1 MFDRRLVKHFDWVLL
16 IMMVLL
22 CGIGLANLYS
32 STVLSMGKAV
42 FYKQLMWFTIGFA
55 LVFLSILF
63 NYHTLEQFALPLYGF
78 SLLLLAATLLFGPT
92 VSGSK
97 RWLML
102 GPMTIQ
108 PSELA
113 KLTLIIVLARIFYRK
128 DLHVS
133 LGFRD
138 LILPVCVMAAP
149 ALLIL
154 KEPDLGTA
162 IMIFFIGCS
171 IVFFIRVRWQVVAA
185 FSGVMLT
192 SLPFVWKALKQ
203 YQKRRILT
211 FFNPDWDPLGA
222 GYHVTQSK
230 IAVGSGRMIGKGF
243 LSSTQ
248 SHLNFLPEHHTD
260 FAFSVLAE
268 EWGFLGSVLLMVL
281 YLALIAWGLRI
292 GRRSKD
298 TFGALLA
305 VGIVAMIFWPMVIN
319 IGMVTGIMPVV
330 GIPLPLISYG
340 GSNSIS
346 TLLGLGLLI
355 NISMRRFL
363 FK

>member
-63 NYHTLEQFALPLYGF
+63 NYHTLEQFALPLYGI

-113 KLTLIIVLARIFYRK
+113 KLTLIILLARIFYRK

-192 SLPFVWKALKQ
+192 SLPFVWKALKA
-203 YQKRRILT
+203 I
-211 FFNPDWDPLGA
+211 
-222 GYHVTQSK
+222 
-230 IAVGSGRMIGKGF
+230 
-243 LSSTQ
+243 
-248 SHLNFLPEHHTD
+248 PET
-260 FAFSVLAE
+260 
-268 EWGFLGSVLLMVL
+268 
-281 YLALIAWGLRI
+281 
-292 GRRSKD
+292 
-298 TFGALLA
+298 
-305 VGIVAMIFWPMVIN
+305 
-319 IGMVTGIMPVV
+319 
-330 GIPLPLISYG
+330 
-340 GSNSIS
+340 
-346 TLLGLGLLI
+346 
-355 NISMRRFL
+355 
-363 FK
+363 